1 LYTTF
6 AFDKSNLKCDFKLN
20 NHIYNSFI
28 ISPKKARVRVGGG
41 MMLTTRERLGARIK
55 ELRKTRHL
63 TQEQLAERVD
73 LATRYISLIEVG
85 RSSPS
90 LETMDSIAT
99 ALGVEIKDL
108 FEFAHLQAGG
118 VKVEGIEQLMVG
130 VDEEKKRTIMKIV
143 RAVVR

>member
-1 LYTTF
+1 LF
-6 AFDKSNLKCDFKLN
+6 EKIESLRGGVMKS
-20 NHIYNSFI
+20 
-28 ISPKKARVRVGGG
+28 
-41 MMLTTRERLGARIK
+41 TRELLGGRIK
-55 ELRKTRHL
+55 ELRKVRGL
-63 TQEQLAERVD
+63 TQDQLAEKVE

-90 LETMDSIAT
+90 LETMESIAR

-118 VKVEGIEQLMVG
+118 VKVEEIELLLVG
-130 VDEEKKRTIMKIV
+130 ADEEKKRMIMKIV

>member
-1 LYTTF
+1 M
-6 AFDKSNLKCDFKLN
+6 K
-20 NHIYNSFI
+20 I
-28 ISPKKARVRVGGG
+28 
-41 MMLTTRERLGARIK
+41 TRELLGGRIK
-55 ELRKTRHL
+55 ELRKVRGL
-63 TQEQLAERVD
+63 TQEQLAEQVD

-90 LETMDSIAT
+90 LVTMENIAR

-118 VKVEGIEQLMVG
+118 VKVEEIEQLLAG
-130 VDEEKKRTIMKIV
+130 ADEEKKRMIMKIV

>member
-1 LYTTF
+1 
-6 AFDKSNLKCDFKLN
+6 
-20 NHIYNSFI
+20 
-28 ISPKKARVRVGGG
+28 
-41 MMLTTRERLGARIK
+41 MLTTRERLGARIK
-55 ELRKTRHL
+55 ELRKTRNF

-90 LETMDSIAT
+90 LETMENIAS
-99 ALGVEIKDL
+99 ALDVEIKDL

-118 VKVEGIEQLMVG
+118 VKIEEIEQLLAG
-130 VDEEKKRTIMKIV
+130 ADEDKKRMVMKIV

>member
-1 LYTTF
+1 M
-6 AFDKSNLKCDFKLN
+6 
-20 NHIYNSFI
+20 
-28 ISPKKARVRVGGG
+28 KK
-41 MMLTTRERLGARIK
+41 TRELLGGRIK
-55 ELRKTRHL
+55 ELRKVRCL
-63 TQEQLAERVD
+63 TQEQLAEKVD

-90 LETMDSIAT
+90 LETMENIAR

-118 VKVEGIEQLMVG
+118 VKIEEIEQLLAG
-130 VDEEKKRTIMKIV
+130 ADEEKKRMIMKIV

>member
-1 LYTTF
+1 
-6 AFDKSNLKCDFKLN
+6 
-20 NHIYNSFI
+20 
-28 ISPKKARVRVGGG
+28 
-41 MMLTTRERLGARIK
+41 MLTTRERLGARIR
-55 ELRKTRHL
+55 ELRKAGNF
-63 TQEQLAERVD
+63 TQEKLAERVD

-90 LETMDSIAT
+90 LETMEKIAG

-118 VKVEGIEQLMVG
+118 VKVEGIEQLLAG
-130 VDEEKKRTIMKIV
+130 IDEEKKRTIMKIV